1 MKQTTKEQIKQIQD
15 QIKKGWNDKSN
26 SLNYEFII
34 DNYKKNR
41 VHNELESRI
50 DNHITTQGWK

>member
-1 MKQTTKEQIKQIQD
+1 MKLTKEKIKQIQN

-34 DNYKKNR
+34 DNYKNKKGTK
-41 VHNELESRI
+41 I
-50 DNHITTQGWK
+50 